1 MNADFQEV
9 SLVQRRKLTCAC
21 LIAKTMCFIGYYFM
35 HIVAELL

>member
-21 LIAKTMCFIGYYFM
+21 LMAKLC
-35 HIVAELL
+35 ALLDIILCI